1 MYSEKSH
8 NILLKTAI
16 VCYGLF
22 FCWYGFTDFTFESST
37 IYDNSTRLSLG
48 VELILAVLLAPI
60 FEECIFRAPLLI
72 KTKLWR
78 IVALIAGLL
87 LLTFGLFRL
96 QLQFFVIAAWLFTV
110 AILGKKNH
118 KSLIWISILAF
129 ALSHM
134 AFEDGLSLDGI
145 ALFVFFLASGSLLTW
160 VFLNFGLIKAIL
172 FHSVYNLI
180 AFLLYLMVLNYGFD
194 DSKKSTCLENHNTCI
209 EWQRKPLWQ
218 TQTSKINLED
228 SQILVSNGKINSI
241 LDVMP
246 DLDIE
251 HYEYEILQDDKI
263 KYDILI
269 FNKND
274 STLKNSQILK
284 AMESAGLIKMS
295 AK

>member
-1 MYSEKSH
+1 MENSGINCWLVVIDFWVISATTPVLCHCSVVIYRCDLGQEKPQVSDMDF
-8 NILLKTAI
+8 NT
-16 VCYGLF
+16 G
-22 FCWYGFTDFTFESST
+22 FC
-37 IYDNSTRLSLG
+37 
-48 VELILAVLLAPI
+48 V
-60 FEECIFRAPLLI
+60 
-72 KTKLWR
+72 
-78 IVALIAGLL
+78 
-87 LLTFGLFRL
+87 
-96 QLQFFVIAAWLFTV
+96 
-110 AILGKKNH
+110 
-118 KSLIWISILAF
+118 
-129 ALSHM
+129 SHM
-134 AFEDGLSLDGI
+134 VFEDGLSLDGI

-160 VFLNFGLIKAIL
+160 VFLNFGLIKVIL

-180 AFLLYLMVLNYGFD
+180 AFLLYLIVLNYGFD
-194 DSKKSTCLENHNTCI
+194 DSKKSTCIEDHNTCI

-228 SQILVSNGKINSI
+228 SQFLVSNGEINSI

-251 HYEYEILQDDKI
+251 HYEYEILQGDKI